1 MTTPSR
7 RVRALFVSC
16 AIVVAVGS
24 IGACS
29 EIQDLDLGPDPLG
42 ADSAVL
48 LQDFSARSF
57 LPADN
62 WWNLDVSSA
71 PVDPESDSLIAFLS
85 GRSVSQPNAVRRLTA
100 DFGPPPFGVPY
111 VGVSA
116 QEPLSDITFTSYGAE
131 SDSGAPASPRGY
143 PIPRQARV
151 TPGFIE
157 GNVAGGG
164 SIGGRKLILV
174 DRDRNLLFETW
185 STRYNTITERWE
197 AGAGAVFPLTT
208 NDRRVE
214 GYVSA
219 DNAGLAVF
227 PGLVRYDE
235 VSRNAPITHAFR
247 VTVRGSNGY
256 VFPASRGINSING
269 APPLGARLRL
279 RVDVDLSGFS
289 PELQRIFQAMK
300 TYGLIVAD
308 VGTDLAV
315 TGTMDPRWNR
325 STLTAAFQQFTADD
339 FEVIERGWQGG
350 APLLRVAR

>member
-7 RVRALFVSC
+7 RLRVLLVSGAIAC
-16 AIVVAVGS
+16 AVTSAS
-24 IGACS
+24 ACAAI
-29 EIQDLDLGPDPLG
+29 EELDLGPDPLG

-48 LQDFSARSF
+48 LQDFSTRDF

-62 WWNLDVSSA
+62 WWKLDITSA
-71 PVDPESDSLIAFLS
+71 PVDAESNAMIGFIS
-85 GRSVSQPNAVRRLTA
+85 GRTSNQPNVVRPLSA
-100 DFGPPPFGVPY
+100 DFGPPPYGIPY

-116 QEPLSDITFTSYGAE
+116 NEPLSAITFTSYGAE
-131 SDSGAPASPRGY
+131 SDSGAPNAPRGY
-143 PIPRQARV
+143 PVPRAVRV
-151 TPGFIE
+151 RPGFIE
-157 GNVAGGG
+157 GNVPGGG
-164 SIGGRKLILV
+164 SVGGRRLIIV

-197 AGAGAVFPLTT
+197 AGAGAVFPL
-208 NDRRVE
+208 NSNARRTE

-219 DNAGLAVF
+219 DNAGLAIF

-235 VSRNAPITHAFR
+235 ATRDAPITHAFR
-247 VTVRGSNGY
+247 VTVRGSNGH
-256 VFPASRGINSING
+256 VFPAARGINSILN

-279 RVDVDLSGFS
+279 RASVDLSGF
-289 PELQRIFQAMK
+289 PADIRRILQAMK

-325 STLTAAFQQFTADD
+325 TAIAAAFNELTADD

-350 APLLRVAR
+350 APLLRDR

>member
-1 MTTPSR
+1 MTTHSR
-7 RVRALFVSC
+7 RVRSLLVSS
-16 AIVVAVGS
+16 AIVATVGS
-24 IGACS
+24 ISACS

-48 LQDFSARSF
+48 LEDFSGRSF

-62 WWNLDVSSA
+62 WWNVDVSNA
-71 PVDPESDSLIAFLS
+71 PVDPQSDSMIAFVS

-100 DFGPPPFGVPY
+100 DFGPPPYGIPY

-116 QEPLSDITFTSYGAE
+116 QEPLRAITFTQHGAE

-151 TPGFIE
+151 HPGFIE

-185 STRYNTITERWE
+185 STRYNMNAERWE
-197 AGAGAVFPLTT
+197 AGAGAVFLLDS
-208 NDRRVE
+208 NARRVE
-214 GYVSA
+214 GHVSA
-219 DNAGLAVF
+219 DNSGLAVF

-235 VSRNAPITHAFR
+235 VSREAPITHAFR

-256 VFPASRGINSING
+256 VFPASRGINSISG

-279 RVDVDLSGFS
+279 RVDVDISGFS
-289 PELQRIFQAMK
+289 PELRRIFQAMK
-300 TYGLIVAD
+300 THGLIVAD
-308 VGTDLAV
+308 VGADLAV

-325 STLTAAFQQFTADD
+325 SVLTAAFQELTADD

-350 APLLRVAR
+350 APLLRAPR